1 MSHPLHPPWDAVVLI
16 IEMVLFSY
24 FVMVNGYYLF
34 TGTVALFMLPGFVK
48 LHLADPIRRSNSTL
62 DQPVSI
68 VVPAFNEE
76 KILVESLQSLLALDY
91 VNFEIIVINDG
102 SSDDTLE
109 KLEEAFGLEPYE
121 GIYRAEI
128 PTAEVRAIYQSGTNT
143 ELRIIDK
150 VNGGKGDALN
160 AGINLA
166 RFPLVF
172 SADADSYY
180 QRQTLQ
186 WMIEPFQKDPRTVV
200 TGGAIGVDDTTVPKV
215 PGAPFTPRLPKKLIQ
230 RFQVLEYLRAF
241 LATRMGF
248 APFNALGI
256 VSGAC
261 GLWKR
266 EILIACGGFRT
277 DTIWEDLEM
286 TLRVHNFCI
295 STGRPYRISFTPYPV
310 CWTDVP
316 DSLRVLYNQRKGWHR
331 HVSECMMIHRK
342 MLFGSGGMF
351 SWVAMPYFFFFE
363 WLAPLMIVIGVTFS
377 LVGASLGFLDWNAQ
391 WWLLGLVFIL
401 AIMGSVISIL
411 LDEISFTA
419 YRLSDVWTL
428 FIAAFLENFGYRQF
442 VTMANFA
449 GLMAWL
455 FHQPI
460 RGSTKYPGFMV
471 KAWTPKV
478 GRLKLEAKP
487 ESSAQAASWLEQI
500 DATAVGLD
508 QTAKVGLI
516 VRLGLVGAPWCEV
529 ILRQAESQETDAA
542 VRREVALALADC
554 KRAQLA

>member
-1 MSHPLHPPWDAVVLI
+1 VSHPLHPPWDILVLT
-16 IEMVLFSY
+16 IEVVLFSY
-24 FVMVNGYYLF
+24 FLMVNGYYLV
-34 TGTVALFMLPGFVK
+34 TGTIALLSLPGFVK
-48 LHLADPIRRSNSTL
+48 LHLADPIRRSNSML

-76 KILVESLQSLLALDY
+76 SILVQSLRSLLALDY
-91 VNFEIIVINDG
+91 VNFEIIVVNDG
-102 SSDDTLE
+102 STDETLE
-109 KLEEAFGLEPYE
+109 KLEEAFKLEPYE
-121 GIYRAEI
+121 GVYRSEI
-128 PTAEVRAIYQSGTNT
+128 PTQDVRAIYQSAEYT

-150 VNGGKGDALN
+150 ANGGKGDALN

-166 RFPLVF
+166 RFPLIF

-200 TGGAIGVDDTTVPKV
+200 TGGAIGVDDTTIPKV
-215 PGAPFTPRLPKKLIQ
+215 QGAPFSPRLPKKMIQ

-261 GLWKR
+261 GMWKR
-266 EILIACGGFRT
+266 EILVACGGFRT

-286 TLRVHNFCI
+286 TLRVHNYCI
-295 STGRPYRISFTPYPV
+295 STGRPYRVSFTPYPV

-351 SWVAMPYFFFFE
+351 SWIAMPYFFFFE
-363 WLAPLMIVIGVTFS
+363 WLAPLMIVVGVSFSVIGA
-377 LVGASLGFLDWNAQ
+377 LVGFLDWTTQ

-419 YRLSDVWTL
+419 YRLSDVWSL

-442 VTMANFA
+442 VTAANFA

-455 FHQPI
+455 FRQPI
-460 RGSTKYPGFMV
+460 RGSTKYPGFLV
-471 KAWTPKV
+471 PAWTPKQ
-478 GRLKLEAKP
+478 AK
-487 ESSAQAASWLEQI
+487 SKRTVVTNGVAQKPAWTEQI
-500 DATAVGLD
+500 DVSATAL
-508 QTAKVGLI
+508 APEARLALI
-516 VRLGLVGAPWCEV
+516 ARLGLVGAPWCEK
-529 ILRQAESQETDAA
+529 ILRQAELEENDPSFQHEIG
-542 VRREVALALADC
+542 LALADC
-554 KRAQLA
+554 KKALLA